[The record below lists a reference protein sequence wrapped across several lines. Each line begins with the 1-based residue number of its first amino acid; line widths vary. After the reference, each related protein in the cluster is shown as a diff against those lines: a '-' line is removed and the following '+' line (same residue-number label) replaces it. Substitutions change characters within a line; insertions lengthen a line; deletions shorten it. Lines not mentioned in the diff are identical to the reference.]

1 MTKLVL
7 PPRGLCGWCF
17 YLLTQLSFFQ
27 LYLRVSVKQS
37 FSLFLSCL
45 VPLPLICTLNEGHG
59 ERIFVKT
66 PDFPNRAVF
75 LLLISS
81 AEIQTV
87 PKFSHRSP
95 HSPPPIS
102 LLGLLEQDSRLA
114 GLNHRNVLSRSSGGW
129 ASKIK
134 MSKVWF
140 LPRLQGEAVAASV
153 FSGHPWCSLACGRMT
168 PISACIVTDSLPV
181 CLSVSRVPSFARAPV
196 LLDQGP
202 LTFSLT
208 SPYLMPLR
216 PPCFQTRSYSVVLGV
231 GLQHRDFGGTQF
243 NPQHPKH
250 HLGEV

>member
-66 PDFPNRAVF
+66 PDFPNRAVL

-81 AEIQTV
+81 AEIQIV
-87 PKFSHRSP
+87 PKFSHQSP

-102 LLGLLEQDSRLA
+102 LLGLLEQDSRLG
-114 GLNHRNVLSRSSGGW
+114 GLNHRSVLSRSSGGW

-140 LPRLQGEAVAASV
+140 LPRLQGEAVASCLPASV
-153 FSGHPWCSLACGRMT
+153 FSGHPWHSLACGRIT
-168 PISACIVTDSLPV
+168 PISACIVTVSLCA
-181 CLSVSRVPSFARAPV
+181 CLCPEFPHLQGHPSCWIRA
-196 LLDQGP
+196 
-202 LTFSLT
+202 
-208 SPYLMPLR
+208 
-216 PPCFQTRSYSVVLGV
+216 
-231 GLQHRDFGGTQF
+231 H
-243 NPQHPKH
+243 
-250 HLGEV
+250 

>member
-1 MTKLVL
+1 M
-7 PPRGLCGWCF
+7 
-17 YLLTQLSFFQ
+17 TQLSFFQ

-66 PDFPNRAVF
+66 PDFPNRAVL

-81 AEIQTV
+81 VEIQIV

-102 LLGLLEQDSRLA
+102 LLGLLEQDSRLG
-114 GLNHRNVLSRSSGGW
+114 GLNHRSVLSHSSGGW

-134 MSKVWF
+134 VSKVWF
-140 LPRLQGEAVAASV
+140 LPRLQGEAVASCLPASV
-153 FSGHPWCSLACGRMT
+153 FSGHPWRSLACGRIT
-168 PISACIVTDSLPV
+168 PISACLITDSLPV
-181 CLSVSRVPSFARAPV
+181 CLSVSRVPSFARTPV

-202 LTFSLT
+202 PSFSST
-208 SPYLMPLR
+208 SPYPMPLR
-216 PPCFQTRSYSVVLGV
+216 PPCFQTRSYSEVLGV
-231 GLQHRDFGGTQF
+231 GLQQRDFGGTQF